1 MRRPRHT
8 EEERRAI
15 IERTVTS
22 GRPIAEI
29 AAAEGISRQT
39 IQSWMRAP
47 KRDAGRFIEVSPPRA
62 TIVEVSFTDGTVLR
76 IRG

>member
-1 MRRPRHT
+1 MRKPRHT

-15 IERTVTS
+15 IVRALTS

-47 KRDAGRFIEVSPPRA
+47 KRDAGGFIEVSPPRA
-62 TIVEVSFTDGTVLR
+62 TIVELSFTDGTVLR

>member
-8 EEERRAI
+8 EQERRAI
-15 IERTVTS
+15 IARTLTS

-29 AAAEGISRQT
+29 AAEEGISRQT
-39 IQSWMRAP
+39 IQSWMRTP
-47 KRDAGRFIEVSPPRA
+47 KSDKGGFIEVSPPRA
-62 TIVEVSFTDGTVLR
+62 TVVELSFTDGTVLR

>member
-15 IERTVTS
+15 IERTLTS
-22 GRPIAEI
+22 ARPIAEI
-29 AAAEGISRQT
+29 AAEEGISRQT
-39 IQSWMRAP
+39 IGSWMRTP
-47 KRDAGRFIEVSPPRA
+47 KSDRGGFIEVSPPRA
-62 TIVEVSFTDGTVLR
+62 TVVELLFADGTVLR

>member
-1 MRRPRHT
+1 MRKPRHT

-15 IERTVTS
+15 IGRAVTS

-29 AAAEGISRQT
+29 AAEEGISRQM

-47 KRDAGRFIEVSPPRA
+47 KRDAGGFIEVSPQRA